1 MSEER
6 PVVTPEDIKATRQE
20 LRELRRRMTPK
31 SA

>member
-1 MSEER
+1 MEKR
-6 PVVTPEDIKATRQE
+6 PVITPEDAEATKRE